1 MGTTRN
7 DTVPYEKEKRACKEK
22 IINCAIP
29 TVTAWGSI
37 MERERENEVS
47 STKEERKRKVKESE
61 RKKRKERERE
71 QWEANIKVSRECGKW
86 LWWKEACNKGKE
98 TF

>member
-1 MGTTRN
+1 MRHTHGDCMGVDN
-7 DTVPYEKEKRACKEK
+7 GKRE
-22 IINCAIP
+22 
-29 TVTAWGSI
+29 G
-37 MERERENEVS
+37 ENEVS

-86 LWWKEACNKGKE
+86 LW
-98 TF
+98 